1 MEYNNTEIKETFRI
15 RICYW
20 GYAEGEPTTYV
31 KEHAHGYYQ
40 ANFSLSGSCR
50 FQTSNGDFDIK
61 ENDIII
67 LSPGVRHDISYP
79 ESHLSY
85 SCKFYADIPDIPP
98 VLHLPA
104 SDFTKGIIQAAKTI
118 LETTFPPRFFG
129 NPLGAVIMPND
140 HYQTVME
147 YFIAGVL
154 DVCRREQDYPALPYA
169 IRDYLNRQ
177 PRALFSVADA
187 AEACH
192 YSRNH
197 FSLIIRKATGMS
209 AKEFLRK
216 RRFEYA
222 KRLLSHS
229 SKSVGEIAKDLG
241 YSNQFH
247 FSSFFKLMQGI
258 SPREYRT
265 AIQSGEIT
273 ESGEIV

>member
-1 MEYNNTEIKETFRI
+1 MDNGIDRKDALQI

-20 GYAEGEPTTYV
+20 GYAKGDPSMV
-31 KEHAHGYYQ
+31 IKAHAHDYYQ
-40 ANFSLSGSCR
+40 ANFSLSGSCD
-50 FQTSNGDFDIK
+50 FHTSHGDFELK
-61 ENDIII
+61 ENDIIFI
-67 LSPGVRHDISYP
+67 SPGVNHDISYP
-79 ESHLSY
+79 ESHLAY
-85 SCKFYADIPDIPP
+85 SCKFYAGLSDLPA
-98 VLHLPA
+98 VLHLSS

-140 HYQTVME
+140 HYQTLME

-154 DVCRREQDYPALPYA
+154 DTCRQDQDYPALPCE

-177 PRALFSVADA
+177 PAALFSVADA

-197 FSLIIRKATGMS
+197 FSLLIRKATGLS

-222 KRLLSHS
+222 KRLLQYSA
-229 SKSVGEIAKDLG
+229 KPMGEIAQELG

-247 FSSFFKLMQGI
+247 FSSFFKLMQGM
-258 SPREYRT
+258 SPREFRI
-265 AIQSGEIT
+265 AVQNGKKL
-273 ESGEIV
+273 ESGKIV

>member
-1 MEYNNTEIKETFRI
+1 MDNGTALKDTFKV

-20 GYAEGEPTTYV
+20 GYAKGDPSMLV
-31 KEHAHGYYQ
+31 KSHAHDYYQ
-40 ANFSLSGSCR
+40 ANFSLSGNCK
-50 FQTSNGDFDIK
+50 FHTSSGDFEMK
-61 ENDIII
+61 ENDIIFI
-67 LSPGVRHDISYP
+67 SPGVNHDIAYSEP
-79 ESHLSY
+79 HLAY
-85 SCKFYADIPDIPP
+85 SCKFYATMPDIPP

-104 SDFTKGIIQAAKTI
+104 SDFTKGIIQAARTI

-140 HYQTVME
+140 HYQTIME
-147 YFIAGVL
+147 YFIAGLL
-154 DVCRREQDYPALPYA
+154 DTYRQNQDFPALPYE

-177 PRALFSVADA
+177 PAALFSVADA

-222 KRLLSHS
+222 KRLLRYST
-229 SKSVGEIAKDLG
+229 KSIGEIALELG

-258 SPREYRT
+258 SPREYR
-265 AIQSGEIT
+265 AGAQSGDHS